1 MSTIILIDENQNR
14 KKCFMEILKQKLNFS
29 YTKAEV
35 LFQTVQELYD
45 DNISEFNKEIFLS
58 FFNKLLEKLSH
69 KNEVNLIDIDNFS
82 TKNSI
87 ALLKKH
93 TDLMIIYLQKIDNE
107 EQVIQIN
114 GDNIEE
120 VNDLVKEIIN
130 RSEIWKN

>member
-69 KNEVNLIDIDNFS
+69 KNEVNLIDIDNLS

-130 RSEIWKN
+130 RSEI

>member
-1 MSTIILIDENQNR
+1 MNTIILIDENQNR

-69 KNEVNLIDIDNFS
+69 KNEVNLIDIDNLS

-87 ALLKKH
+87 ELLKKH

-130 RSEIWKN
+130 RSEI

>member
-1 MSTIILIDENQNR
+1 MNTIILIDENQNR
-14 KKCFMEILKQKLNFS
+14 KKCFMETLKQKLNFS

-69 KNEVNLIDIDNFS
+69 KNEVNLIDIDNLS

-130 RSEIWKN
+130 RSEIWKI

>member
-1 MSTIILIDENQNR
+1 MNTIILIDENQNR

-45 DNISEFNKEIFLS
+45 DNMSEFNKEIFLS

-69 KNEVNLIDIDNFS
+69 KNEVNLIDIDNLS

-130 RSEIWKN
+130 RSEI

>member
-1 MSTIILIDENQNR
+1 MNTIILIDENQNR

-69 KNEVNLIDIDNFS
+69 KNEVNLIDIDNLS

-130 RSEIWKN
+130 RSEI

>member
-1 MSTIILIDENQNR
+1 MNTIILIDENQNR

-45 DNISEFNKEIFLS
+45 DNMSEFNKEIFLS

-69 KNEVNLIDIDNFS
+69 KNEVNLIDIDNLS

>member
-69 KNEVNLIDIDNFS
+69 KNEVNLIDIDNLS

-93 TDLMIIYLQKIDNE
+93 TDLMIMYLQKIDNE

-130 RSEIWKN
+130 RSEIWKI

>member
-58 FFNKLLEKLSH
+58 FFN
-69 KNEVNLIDIDNFS
+69 IS

-130 RSEIWKN
+130 RSEI

>member
-1 MSTIILIDENQNR
+1 M
-14 KKCFMEILKQKLNFS
+14 KNF
-29 YTKAEV
+29 KNNFNKVNNIKNE
-35 LFQTVQELYD
+35 D
-45 DNISEFNKEIFLS
+45 DNTLKTN
-58 FFNKLLEKLSH
+58 FNKLLEKLSH
-69 KNEVNLIDIDNFS
+69 KNEVNLIDIDNLS

-130 RSEIWKN
+130 RSEI